1 MSDEKRVT
9 VLKGF
14 RPLTREELSV
24 ELSPKFKKTL
34 NNKNFTEE
42 TAAEVAPRL
51 PENVVPF
58 RGKVVTEKYN
68 EINDEAV
75 KEREKSGIALIG
87 VISSVLSLFFL
98 PYLFAPVGIILGY
111 FGFRKGDHSLG
122 TWAMGLGAVG
132 LLGTLIVSTI
142 VY

>member
-14 RPLTREELSV
+14 RPLTEEELSV
-24 ELSPKFKKTL
+24 ELSPKFRKI
-34 NNKNFTEE
+34 NNEKFTEE

-58 RGKVVTEKYN
+58 RGKVITEKYN
-68 EINDEAV
+68 EINDDAV
-75 KEREKSGIALIG
+75 KEQEKSGIALIG

-111 FGFRKGDHSLG
+111 FGYRKGDHSLG